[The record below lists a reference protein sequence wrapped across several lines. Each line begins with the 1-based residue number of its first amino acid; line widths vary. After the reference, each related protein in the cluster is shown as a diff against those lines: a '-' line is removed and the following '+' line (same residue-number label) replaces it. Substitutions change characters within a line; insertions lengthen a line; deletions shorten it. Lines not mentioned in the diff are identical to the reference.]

1 MYQTILVPLD
11 GSARAERILPHVEVL
26 ALRFKSRVLFL
37 QVLNPL
43 QVANLSLHVSGIHT
57 DLVAQSLK
65 DFGKRYEDVQQY
77 LAGWQGEFREKG
89 IDARKF
95 IEQGPIVETILMV
108 AKRENADLIAMASH
122 GRSGMARVFYGSV
135 TAGVLQM
142 IDRPM
147 LLIRSRNLE
156 PSA

>member
-1 MYQTILVPLD
+1 MYQSILVPLD
-11 GSARAERILPHVEVL
+11 GSIRAERILPHVEAL

-65 DFGKRYEDVQQY
+65 DFGKRYEEVQQY

-95 IEQGPIVETILMV
+95 IEQGPIVETIIMV

-142 IDRPM
+142 IDRPI
-147 LLIRSRNLE
+147 LLIRSRRLE
-156 PSA
+156 TSA